1 MLKLVRKVFKS
12 RFIGLEVLALR
23 SQGWGRVVGWF
34 CRLTNWA
41 AAWPMEMEERDA
53 GFCHGPGDET
63 EANMAGTS

>member
-1 MLKLVRKVFKS
+1 M
-12 RFIGLEVLALR
+12 
-23 SQGWGRVVGWF
+23 VGCF

-63 EANMAGTS
+63 EANTAGTS